1 VQIRKFLGLL
11 TTMLLLTVML
21 AACGGQVPAA
31 GQQAATAAANLA
43 PTAAAAATSAAGAV
57 QQAGTAAANLAPT
70 AAAAA
75 TSAAG
80 AVQQAGTAVANV
92 APTAAAAGTTAAGAV
107 QQAGTTVAG
116 AVATARPAGPADEVA
131 LQLKWVP
138 QAQFAG
144 YYAALDQGYYAEEGL
159 DVTILPGGPDIVP
172 EQVVAGGQAE
182 FGINWMASL
191 LATREQGAPL
201 VNIAQV
207 FTNAG
212 MRQLSW
218 KDENIATPADLK
230 GKNVA
235 VWFGGNEYNLLA
247 TLAKYGINKDTDLTL
262 VQQPFDMNLLLNRE
276 VDSAAAMTYNE
287 LYQVLSAGHN
297 VDELNILDYNAEGTA
312 MPEDGI
318 FVSADWL
325 DADPKNKDIAARFLR
340 ASFKGW
346 AYCRDNVESCVD
358 IVLAQDS
365 GGVMTKEAQ
374 TWQMQEVNK
383 LIWGDPIDPDTKIG
397 YLEPSLFKFAGDTAL
412 QFGVITQ
419 PAEEAAYTH
428 EIWELATQ

>member
-1 VQIRKFLGLL
+1 MNVRKFPGFLV
-11 TTMLLLTVML
+11 TFLLLSSMI
-21 AACGGQVPAA
+21 AACGQAPTANAPTAA
-31 GQQAATAAANLA
+31 PDAATAAPAA
-43 PTAAAAATSAAGAV
+43 DAATAAPAASGGEAAAVT
-57 QQAGTAAANLAPT
+57 
-70 AAAAA
+70 
-75 TSAAG
+75 
-80 AVQQAGTAVANV
+80 
-92 APTAAAAGTTAAGAV
+92 
-107 QQAGTTVAG
+107 
-116 AVATARPAGPADEVA
+116 

-144 YYAALDQGYYAEEGL
+144 YYAALDQGYYTEENL
-159 DVTILPGGPDIVP
+159 DVTIQPGGPDIVP

-191 LATREQGAPL
+191 LATRETGAPL

-207 FTNAG
+207 YTRAG

-218 KDENIATPADLK
+218 KDNNISSPEALK

-247 TLAKYGINKDTDLTL
+247 TLAKYNINKDSDLTL

-287 LYQVLSAGHN
+287 LYQVLSAGHTI
-297 VDELNILDYNAEGTA
+297 DELNILDYNEEGTA

-325 DADPKNKDIAARFLR
+325 NADPANKDIAARFLR

-346 AYCRDNVESCVD
+346 AYCRDNVDSCVD
-358 IVLAQDS
+358 IVLKQDT

-374 TWQMQEVNK
+374 KWQMDEVNK
-383 LIWGDPIDPDTKIG
+383 LIWGDPINPDTKIG
-397 YLEPSLFKFAGDTAL
+397 YLEPDLFKFAADTAL
-412 QFGVITQ
+412 QFEVIKN
-419 PAEEAAYTH
+419 PASEEAYTH
-428 EIWELATQ
+428 EIWEMATK